1 MTLLAPSTPS
11 VPMMQV
17 LLAIDQ
23 SSSRSAGDVVIRQ
36 FSPAQTRV
44 HVLHVV
50 TDHDRLP
57 AAVTFAEG
65 PTAADDVLAFD
76 ESARHR
82 GEELVASV
90 VARLTGAGFEACAE
104 VRVGDPEQV
113 ILDYAAMAG
122 ADVIVIGSQQR
133 RGVDRLLNGSV
144 STAVRRRANCMV
156 EVVPCPTVSPALHT

>member
-1 MTLLAPSTPS
+1 
-11 VPMMQV
+11 MMQV

-76 ESARHR
+76 QSARHR
-82 GEELVASV
+82 GEELVATV

-113 ILDYAAMAG
+113 ILDYAAMLG

-156 EVVPCPTVSPALHT
+156 EVVPCPTVSSRCIT